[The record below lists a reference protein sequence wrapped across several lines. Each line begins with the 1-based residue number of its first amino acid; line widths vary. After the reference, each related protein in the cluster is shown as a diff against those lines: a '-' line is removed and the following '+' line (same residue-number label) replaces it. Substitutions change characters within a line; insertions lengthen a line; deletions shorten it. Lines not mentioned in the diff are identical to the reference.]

1 MKHDLGLVRHEM
13 TDQTSDHITQDD
25 CRWLARLEVPAPV
38 LLHTRTMHLLA
49 LLTLA
54 RAAAAQFP
62 RQSSSCALMMPSY
75 SHQTCISYEDVN
87 AAFHEARNKFGLPP
101 VEKKFGIA
109 DVTLVVDVSNYYFQS
124 LDDSRLAI
132 SEE

>member
-1 MKHDLGLVRHEM
+1 M
-13 TDQTSDHITQDD
+13 TVEWMTGPGS
-25 CRWLARLEVPAPV
+25 RSPAPV
-38 LLHTRTMHLLA
+38 LLHTRTMRLLA

-109 DVTLVVDVSNYYFQS
+109 DVNVVLSTCLEILFSN
-124 LDDSRLAI
+124 
-132 SEE
+132 

>member
-1 MKHDLGLVRHEM
+1 M
-13 TDQTSDHITQDD
+13 
-25 CRWLARLEVPAPV
+25 

-109 DVTLVVDVSNYYFQS
+109 DVTVVVDVSKYYFQS

>member
-1 MKHDLGLVRHEM
+1 M
-13 TDQTSDHITQDD
+13 TGPGS
-25 CRWLARLEVPAPV
+25 RSPAPV
-38 LLHTRTMHLLA
+38 LLHTRTMRLLA

-62 RQSSSCALMMPSY
+62 RHQSSSCALMMPSY

-109 DVTLVVDVSNYYFQS
+109 DVNVVLSTCLEILFSN
-124 LDDSRLAI
+124 
-132 SEE
+132 

>member
-1 MKHDLGLVRHEM
+1 M
-13 TDQTSDHITQDD
+13 TGPGS
-25 CRWLARLEVPAPV
+25 RSPAPV
-38 LLHTRTMHLLA
+38 LLHPRTMRLLA

-62 RQSSSCALMMPSY
+62 RHQSSSCALMMPSY

-109 DVTLVVDVSNYYFQS
+109 DVNVVVHVSKYYFQI
-124 LDDSRLAI
+124 DDSRLAI
-132 SEE
+132 WEELCTKLPVTSPNNTRYPRMLSRR